1 MFREGN
7 MVKPDT
13 RKGLIYLNQSPEDSL
28 MHFYW
33 KVLKNNY
40 YYNFYV

>member
-1 MFREGN
+1 MYREGN

-33 KVLKNNY
+33 KVYILY
-40 YYNFYV
+40 I